1 MNVFSL
7 SIYIFRII
15 TRCKSVKHADEYLN
29 FPNRAKG
36 KRLSI
41 STAVQMS
48 TFPDQRESNAG
59 ACRQS
64 RLEVLNVLENSSL
77 RIQLQVTLL
86 FVFYFSF

>member
-1 MNVFSL
+1 MLTNTFIS
-7 SIYIFRII
+7 
-15 TRCKSVKHADEYLN
+15 
-29 FPNRAKG
+29 PNKAKG

-59 ACRQS
+59 ACKQS

-77 RIQLQVTLL
+77 RIQLQVTSLL
-86 FVFYFSF
+86 FVFYFSFLK